1 VDSIL
6 TTYREIRLASQSDL
20 VIDPIF
26 SPLTCQR
33 VLTYSSYF
41 VFNDRYFKKFV
52 RRWNDLVLPAKYYRP
67 LASTSVA
74 ASAQTGYKWSFAN
87 NRSKVDKTELERL
100 RTDVDKMTNGQG
112 GGGPVATTPTSRS
125 FAIGPSLPSSGRT
138 IGPSMPSTMVAFSSS
153 SDVHSPADRQLALEE
168 QREDAFKQRK
178 AERNKAYG
186 RVEELVPK
194 TGGREGKLE
203 ERRATN
209 AENRM
214 YREKDASAGIEVDEA
229 TLMGGGNDF
238 QKA

>member
-1 VDSIL
+1 MSWDHLS
-6 TTYREIRLASQSDL
+6 
-20 VIDPIF
+20 
-26 SPLTCQR
+26 
-33 VLTYSSYF
+33 YSLDY
-41 VFNDRYFKKFV
+41 RYFKKFIA
-52 RRWNDLVLPAKYYRP
+52 RWNDLVLPPKYYRP

-87 NRSKVDKTELERL
+87 NRSKVDKNQLERL
-100 RTDVDKMTNGQG
+100 RGDVDKMTNGG
-112 GGGPVATTPTSRS
+112 GGLGSMSTSKG
-125 FAIGPSLPSSGRT
+125 AIGPSLPSAGRT
-138 IGPSMPSTMVAFSSS
+138 IGPSMPSTALSFSASSS
-153 SDVHSPADRQLALEE
+153 SNQTPADRQLALEE
-168 QREDAFKQRK
+168 AREESLKARK
-178 AERNKAYG
+178 AERNKLYG

-238 QKA
+238 QKAWVWNA